1 MLARSKG
8 VFRVRREM
16 CDEQRFDDLLVEIM
30 PTLETADHVA
40 KALGVTLS
48 SMFSELEKE
57 PHCPGGGD
65 ED

>member
-1 MLARSKG
+1 M
-8 VFRVRREM
+8 RREM